1 MWGQIEDKKIIKIY
15 KVPEILRDAQGTQYP
30 KTIFK
35 DSKKLEDFYIY
46 SVIDKNTKPVYSELY
61 SAVTESF
68 QWNDKDKK
76 IERTFTATAKGVE
89 DSNAKDEDG
98 KDMKDPITGK
108 QIINE
113 GLKTYLKKQVKAKQ
127 AGLLAETDKWII
139 RKADS
144 GDDIPTSVS
153 TYRKDIRESAT
164 KMETEI
170 DKIKDINDA
179 VALLTTTYKSDLSID
194 TPAILYDFPVKSDDM
209 PI

>member
-1 MWGQIEDKKIIKIY
+1 
-15 KVPEILRDAQGTQYP
+15 
-30 KTIFK
+30 
-35 DSKKLEDFYIY
+35 
-46 SVIDKNTKPVYSELY
+46 
-61 SAVTESF
+61 
-68 QWNDKDKK
+68 
-76 IERTFTATAKGVE
+76 
-89 DSNAKDEDG
+89 
-98 KDMKDPITGK
+98 
-108 QIINE
+108 
-113 GLKTYLKKQVKAKQ
+113 LKKQVKAKQ